1 MATSPGAADRPN
13 EDFVGATSGLVVVV
27 DGAGIPDTEVI
38 CRHGV
43 AWYADTL
50 GSTLLSHWARRA
62 TIDLVA
68 LLGQAIDEVAGRHRH
83 TCDIADPS
91 SPQATVAMVAVDD
104 ERANWLALADAFVA
118 LDVVGAEP
126 RVVTDGRELAVRRE
140 VLAPLEGLTLDTEEY
155 ERTRASAI
163 DALRARRNRPGG
175 YWIAK
180 DDPDAAAQAVT
191 GSVPLVELQGV
202 AVLSNGVSRLVD
214 PYRLLDWPAVI
225 RHLRADGPDAILGLL
240 RDAEQTGRFGSSPDD
255 ATVAFVDLQRR

>member
-62 TIDLVA
+62 TMDLVA

-118 LDVVGAEP
+118 LDVAGGEP
-126 RVVTDGRELAVRRE
+126 RVLTDGRELAVRRA

-180 DDPDAAAQAVT
+180 EDPVAAEHAVT
-191 GSVPLVELQGV
+191 GGHDHDGIDGV
-202 AVLSNGVSRLVD
+202 ALLSNGAARVVS
-214 PYRLLDWPAVI
+214 PYEVTDWAGVLGMLG
-225 RHLRADGPDAILGLL
+225 RGGPHEVVRRVRQAETGGDHDA
-240 RDAEQTGRFGSSPDD
+240 PDD
-255 ATVAFVDLQRR
+255 ATVAHWTAPR